1 MRAALVFVLFT
12 VVAGSAAACTT
23 PYRTLLRENEANLT
37 RVALGMAKADV
48 VQLMTDCETS
58 VKGKPFNNPF
68 QVDTWQKGSDVYEV
82 LYYLTRHY
90 QKFTPVRLSQTTPVV
105 LRNGQVVGVGRAA
118 LDDIRNEPR

>member
-1 MRAALVFVLFT
+1 MRAAPVFVFLAMAVF
-12 VVAGSAAACTT
+12 AGGAAACTT
-23 PYRTLLRENEANLT
+23 PYRALLAQNKENIERLT
-37 RVALGMAKADV
+37 LGMSKAELIQV
-48 VQLMTDCETS
+48 MTDCGTS

-118 LDDIRNEPR
+118 LEELRN